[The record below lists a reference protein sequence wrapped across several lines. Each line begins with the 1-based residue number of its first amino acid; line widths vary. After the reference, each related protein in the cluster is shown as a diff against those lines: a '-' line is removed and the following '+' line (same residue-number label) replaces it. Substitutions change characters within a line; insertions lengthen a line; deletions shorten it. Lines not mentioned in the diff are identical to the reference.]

1 MTDSTILDFGR
12 LDLISKINKNEQI
25 IFVKY
30 GDGEINC
37 MLGHQGENCDGDPY
51 IPILGNG
58 LIQSLEFYSIHPN
71 AYIGRW
77 HNPELLD
84 NIIQKLKF
92 PTPKFTDY
100 HIVIN
105 DDEFN
110 KDNSMYNLVE
120 SIQKTKK
127 KKIIITNELNN
138 SMKDLFYADVLITV
152 PQNNWFKDH
161 PYYFQ
166 QVFNELT
173 NDSILITAAGQG
185 SKVLI
190 ATALTYFPNISCIDI
205 GSSFDILCKKK
216 NTRGWKHTYEDEY
229 AYYKNLLPE
238 GF

>member
-1 MTDSTILDFGR
+1 MVLR
-12 LDLISKINKNEQI
+12 NELISKINNNEQI

-37 MLGHQGENCDGDPY
+37 MLGHEGENCDGDPY
-51 IPILGNG
+51 IPELRSG
-58 LIQSLEFYSIHPN
+58 LIQSLEIYCTHQN
-71 AYIGRW
+71 AYIAKWPFG
-77 HNPELLD
+77 NSLD
-84 NIIQKLKF
+84 YIIQQLKF
-92 PTPKFTDY
+92 PTPKYTDY
-100 HIVIN
+100 HLAMN

-120 SIQKTKK
+120 SIQKIKK

-138 SMKDLFYADVLITV
+138 SMKDLFNADVLIKV
-152 PQNNWFKDH
+152 PQNNWFKEH

-173 NDSILITAAGQG
+173 NDSLLITAAGQG

-190 ATALTYFPNISCIDI
+190 ATALIYFPNISCIDI

-229 AYYKNLLPE
+229 AYYKDLLPE

>member
-1 MTDSTILDFGR
+1 MVLR
-12 LDLISKINKNEQI
+12 NELISKINNNEQI

-37 MLGHQGENCDGDPY
+37 MLGHKGENCDGDPY
-51 IPILGNG
+51 IPELRYG
-58 LIQSLEFYSIHPN
+58 LIQSLEIYCTQQN
-71 AYIGRW
+71 AYIAKWPFG
-77 HNPELLD
+77 NSLD
-84 NIIQKLKF
+84 YIIQHFKF
-92 PTPKFTDY
+92 PTPKYTDY
-100 HIVIN
+100 HLAMN

-120 SIQKTKK
+120 SIQKIKK

-138 SMKDLFYADVLITV
+138 SMKDLFNADVLIRV

-173 NDSILITAAGQG
+173 NDSLLITAAGQG

-190 ATALTYFPNISCIDI
+190 ATALIYFPNISCIDI

-229 AYYKNLLPE
+229 AYYKDLLPE